1 MNVSAKS
8 PVTLNKSLQE
18 PDGMQYSEKLNRIN
32 QGDNVREQSAM
43 MNFFKDL
50 FVTG

>member
-1 MNVSAKS
+1 MNVFAKS
-8 PVTLNKSLQE
+8 PVILNETFQE
-18 PDGMQYSEKLNRIN
+18 PDGMQYSKKLNRIN

-43 MNFFKDL
+43 MSFFKDL